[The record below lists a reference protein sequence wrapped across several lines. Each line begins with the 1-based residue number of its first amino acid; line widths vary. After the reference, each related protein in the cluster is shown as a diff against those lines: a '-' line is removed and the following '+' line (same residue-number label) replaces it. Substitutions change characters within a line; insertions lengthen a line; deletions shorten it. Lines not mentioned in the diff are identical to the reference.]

1 MCEAE
6 LETESWFNANKLVLN
21 KDKTQEMVFAM
32 HDTKNANS
40 TELKFLG
47 LYFNHK
53 LKWNAT

>member
-1 MCEAE
+1 MCEA
-6 LETESWFNANKLVLN
+6 ESWFNANKLVLN
-21 KDKTQEMVFAM
+21 KDKTQEMLFSM
-32 HDTKNANS
+32 HDTKNFTYS